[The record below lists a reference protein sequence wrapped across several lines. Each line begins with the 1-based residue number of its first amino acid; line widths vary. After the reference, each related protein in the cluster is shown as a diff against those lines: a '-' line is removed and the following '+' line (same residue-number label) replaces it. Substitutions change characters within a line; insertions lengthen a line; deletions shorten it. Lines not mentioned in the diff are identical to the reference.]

1 MYRNRDKKDPIGK
14 LQRGPKLK
22 PKPKL
27 KAGKRARTK
36 SEGCYLPSKKLA

>member
-1 MYRNRDKKDPIGK
+1 MYTNRDEKDPIGK

-27 KAGKRARTK
+27 MAGEKGKNEIRGMLLTK
-36 SEGCYLPSKKLA
+36 